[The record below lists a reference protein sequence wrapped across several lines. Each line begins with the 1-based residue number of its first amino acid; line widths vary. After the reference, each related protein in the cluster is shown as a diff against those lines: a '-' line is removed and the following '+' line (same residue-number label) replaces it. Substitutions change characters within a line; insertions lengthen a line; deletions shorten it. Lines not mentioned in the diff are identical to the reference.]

1 MNAAEKIIN
10 LMRDQCKHEIG
21 KGLQL
26 ATMKDS
32 ETIILG
38 DIELDRDC
46 YLKTVGLSLQ
56 AGDCVVIYQM
66 NISTFL
72 LLAKVV

>member
-1 MNAAEKIIN
+1 
-10 LMRDQCKHEIG
+10 MRDQGKHGNG

-26 ATMKDS
+26 ATMKDA

-38 DIELDRDC
+38 DIELDREC
-46 YLKTVGLSLQ
+46 YLKSAGLTLK
-56 AGDCVVIYQM
+56 AGDCVVIYKM
-66 NISTFL
+66 DLSTYL